1 VIFPIVEALHVMALG
16 LSVGAIAIVDLWA
29 LGFGSREEHAAQQLA
44 RWTPAG
50 LALLLIT
57 GLALFLMNVSRYV
70 HNAGFLIKMALLA
83 AALAAHFTLHRK
95 TLHPKGSRAAAIVSL
110 ALWSSVVIAAKFIAD
125 LDA

>member
-1 VIFPIVEALHVMALG
+1 MIFPALEAIHVMALA

-29 LGFGSREEHAAQQLA
+29 LRFGPRDEDTAKQLA

-50 LALLLIT
+50 LALMLIT
-57 GLALFLMNVSRYV
+57 GAALFLMNVARYV
-70 HNAGFLIKMALLA
+70 HNLGFLIKMALLA
-83 AALAAHFTLHRK
+83 VALAVHFTVHRK
-95 TLHPKGSRAAAIVSL
+95 PSRGAAILSL